1 MRINGS
7 MFDPLRPDRVST
19 PAGATQPQANPQS
32 QPPRPGDAGVPP
44 NGAGP
49 AKSDSVQISSAGRSL
64 AGRVEA
70 DERTRLDPERVAELR
85 TKVLTG
91 AYNTLDVVDQ
101 VARRM
106 LSRGDL

>member
-7 MFDPLRPDRVST
+7 SFEPLRPERPASPAST
-19 PAGATQPQANPQS
+19 DQRPDHRGAQPNSTGAT
-32 QPPRPGDAGVPP
+32 
-44 NGAGP
+44 
-49 AKSDSVQISSAGRSL
+49 KSDSVQISDAGRSL
-64 AGRVEA
+64 AGRPSAEHK
-70 DERTRLDPERVAELR
+70 TSFDPERVAELR

-101 VARRM
+101 VARRI

>member
-7 MFDPLRPDRVST
+7 MFDPLRPDR
-19 PAGATQPQANPQS
+19 PAATGSPTQGRPNETTAQPNTTAP
-32 QPPRPGDAGVPP
+32 V
-44 NGAGP
+44 
-49 AKSDSVQISSAGRSL
+49 KSDSVTISDSGRSL
-64 AGRVEA
+64 VSRLEA
-70 DERTRLDPERVAELR
+70 DANSTFDPERVAELR

-106 LSRGDL
+106 LTRGDL

>member
-7 MFDPLRPDRVST
+7 NFDPSVARPDR
-19 PAGATQPQANPQS
+19 PASPATTDQQRSPDS
-32 QPPRPGDAGVPP
+32 RGVQP
-44 NGAGP
+44 NGSGTT
-49 AKSDSVQISSAGRSL
+49 KSDSVQISDAGRSL
-64 AGRVEA
+64 AGRTSA
-70 DERTRLDPERVAELR
+70 DNDTTFDPERVAELR

-101 VARRM
+101 VARRI

>member
-7 MFDPLRPDRVST
+7 IFDPLRPDRAT
-19 PAGATQPQANPQS
+19 PAVNPAVSRTGESGAVTEPKP
-32 QPPRPGDAGVPP
+32 V
-44 NGAGP
+44 
-49 AKSDSVQISSAGRSL
+49 KSDSVQISDAGRQL
-64 AGRVEA
+64 ADRLEQQ
-70 DERTRLDPERVAELR
+70 DRLDPERVAELR

-101 VARRM
+101 VARRI

>member
-7 MFDPLRPDRVST
+7 SFDPIRPDRPTTSAVPEHGRQNST
-19 PAGATQPQANPQS
+19 SNVQPSGADSA
-32 QPPRPGDAGVPP
+32 R
-44 NGAGP
+44 
-49 AKSDSVQISSAGRSL
+49 SDSVQISSAGRSMAAS
-64 AGRVEA
+64 AG
-70 DERTRLDPERVAELR
+70 LDPERTAELR

-91 AYNTLDVVDQ
+91 AYNQLDIVDQ